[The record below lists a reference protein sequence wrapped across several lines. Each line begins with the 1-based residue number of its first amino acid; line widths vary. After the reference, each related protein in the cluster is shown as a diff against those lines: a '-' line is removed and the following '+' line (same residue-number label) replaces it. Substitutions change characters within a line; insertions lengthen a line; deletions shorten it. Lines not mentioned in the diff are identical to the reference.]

1 MEGKRK
7 LFYNGPIVT
16 MDEGGKPQAVLT
28 EGSRILAAGSFGEL
42 REMAGPGAELRDLEG
57 HTLMPAFID
66 PHSHFTAC
74 ANSFL
79 EADLEGADS
88 FDAIERRLR
97 KFAGENPP
105 ASGQWLRGG
114 KYDQN
119 ELAEGRH
126 PTRAVLDQ
134 ACPDCPA
141 VISHQSG
148 HMGVFNTKALKLL
161 GVTGDTIAP
170 EGGVI
175 AMENGEPT
183 GYMEEAAFVQYLQ
196 KVPMPAP
203 QDFLKAYERAQEMY
217 FSYGITTAQ
226 EGMMTEAVG
235 GLYRLLLA
243 SGLLKLDVT
252 AYADLKAGH
261 KLMEEFQDYTKGYR
275 QHFRVGGYKMF
286 LDGSPQGR
294 TAWLRRP
301 YERLSQGGSLA
312 PGGSSASDREAGYRG
327 YPVLDDETVYRNLK
341 LAASEG
347 RQILTHCNG
356 DAACGQLLAQCERVE
371 KEGLPLAAVRPVM
384 VHAQMLGADQMDELK
399 RLGVIPSFFVAHVYH
414 WGEIHVKNL
423 GLFRAGAISPAAT
436 ALKKE
441 ILFTFH
447 QDSPVIRPDMME
459 TVWCAVNRRTKSGR
473 ILGETERIP
482 VYEAL
487 KAVTVN
493 GAYQYFEEETKGMI
507 APGKTADLMI
517 LEENPLTAEPEALKD
532 IRVLETMKEGE
543 TVYRRK

>member
-1 MEGKRK
+1 M
-7 LFYNGPIVT
+7 
-16 MDEGGKPQAVLT
+16 
-28 EGSRILAAGSFGEL
+28 
-42 REMAGPGAELRDLEG
+42 
-57 HTLMPAFID
+57 
-66 PHSHFTAC
+66 
-74 ANSFL
+74 
-79 EADLEGADS
+79 
-88 FDAIERRLR
+88 
-97 KFAGENPP
+97 
-105 ASGQWLRGG
+105 
-114 KYDQN
+114 
-119 ELAEGRH
+119 
-126 PTRAVLDQ
+126 
-134 ACPDCPA
+134 
-141 VISHQSG
+141 
-148 HMGVFNTKALKLL
+148 
-161 GVTGDTIAP
+161 
-170 EGGVI
+170 
-175 AMENGEPT
+175 
-183 GYMEEAAFVQYLQ
+183 QYLQ

-252 AYADLKAGH
+252 AYADIKVGH

-275 QHFRVGGYKMF
+275 QHFRLGGYKMF

-301 YERLSQGGSLA
+301 YEAAST
-312 PGGSSASDREAGYRG
+312 GGSSDLGRETGYRG
-327 YPVLDDETVYRNLK
+327 YPVLDDEAVYRNLK
-341 LAASEG
+341 MAAAEG

-356 DAACGQLLAQCERVE
+356 DAACGQLLDQCKRVE

-423 GLFRAGAISPAAT
+423 GLSRAGAISPAAS
-436 ALKKE
+436 ALKRE